1 MNEDEKGRL
10 QRLAYILERLIDI
23 SEAELENEELTELDY
38 EFIRDFGES
47 LDSVVSGVNDEGKE
61 VQTPNG

>member
-1 MNEDEKGRL
+1 MSTISFL
-10 QRLAYILERLIDI
+10 YLIEI
-23 SEAELENEELTELDY
+23 SEVELENEELTEVDY